1 MWNCFVKIKTFILAL
16 FLNIGDVYLKFIKGF
31 TVEEILAHRI
41 DTMQTTI
48 FTVLLITGFKP
59 VFQLL
64 INIIVFVKDIIMGC
78 FFKQRKL
85 KHLAKKEAKQ
95 EENLQLLLQKLEK
108 IKSSNHTLRE
118 QIETLT
124 QNIGK
129 KEEKHE

>member
-1 MWNCFVKIKTFILAL
+1 MWNWFLKIKTFILVV
-16 FLNIGDVYLKFIKGF
+16 FLNISDVCLKFAKGF
-31 TVEEILAHRI
+31 TSKDILAHRI

-64 INIIVFVKDIIMGC
+64 INIIVFVTDSIMGL

-108 IKSSNHTLRE
+108 IKSSNHKLRE

>member
-1 MWNCFVKIKTFILAL
+1 M
-16 FLNIGDVYLKFIKGF
+16 
-31 TVEEILAHRI
+31 
-41 DTMQTTI
+41 
-48 FTVLLITGFKP
+48 LITGFKP

-64 INIIVFVKDIIMGC
+64 INIIVFVKDIIMGL

-108 IKSSNHTLRE
+108 IKSSNHKLRE